1 MANDKLPTNNIE
13 WDHLARKYNVEKRS
27 LRMNLKLHSASNVSY
42 KQYLLFR
49 TILPASVP
57 KTRFDPRLLGISHLM
72 PTADQIL
79 NGPKFVDY
87 LANIPAYWT
96 QPNATWAGEDLFR
109 TAATWQGHLN
119 YEQKMGTRFE
129 GSKEASVN
137 AAFLAFLTAIAA
149 LLDQPI
155 KRQWSTARRKLTADF
170 GTPQRK
176 RQYVAYTDGQLEEV
190 SSHRILALVE
200 CKSGP
205 RGRHSPGVDM
215 QEVAQL
221 VAWVKQ
227 HPAGPGANRRVLL
240 SKDGLELYI
249 SVFQYGPGWLRYLNG
264 GPGSIK
270 HAGFAYMQRYGP
282 WNMKNKADLRE
293 FALIVIA
300 LLLL

>member
-1 MANDKLPTNNIE
+1 
-13 WDHLARKYNVEKRS
+13 
-27 LRMNLKLHSASNVSY
+27 
-42 KQYLLFR
+42 
-49 TILPASVP
+49 
-57 KTRFDPRLLGISHLM
+57 M
-72 PTADQIL
+72 PIADQIL
-79 NGPKFVDY
+79 NRPKFVDY

-109 TAATWQGHLN
+109 TAATWQGHVN
-119 YEQKMGTRFE
+119 YEQKKDTRFE

-137 AAFLAFLTAIAA
+137 AAFLSFLTAIAA

-155 KRQWSTARRKLTADF
+155 RRQWSTGRRN
-170 GTPQRK
+170 
-176 RQYVAYTDGQLEEV
+176 
-190 SSHRILALVE
+190 HRILALVE

-205 RGRHSPGVDM
+205 RGRHAPGVDM

-282 WNMKNKADLRE
+282 WNMTNKADLRE